1 MLMAQYGLLEGV
13 RPIGPMSRN
22 RRMESYFIEISR
34 ANAELVA
41 RYLREAGSHCE
52 PRDEK
57 DLKLLG
63 DMFDPNELIDGAGVL
78 NSFCF

>member
-1 MLMAQYGLLEGV
+1 MAQYGFAPGSMFN
-13 RPIGPMSRN
+13 GAMSRN

-52 PRDEK
+52 PHDEK